1 MCDFQKNALY
11 DLMDSQ
17 ATRAARYSELPSGT
31 ACGRCDISLIMN
43 QTRATGPL
51 GDGGRFG
58 VRGVRA
64 GAGRHHQLERGV
76 CRADSTRGVENRGE
90 EK

>member
-17 ATRAARYSELPSGT
+17 ATAAPRDTLNSSDGMH
-31 ACGRCDISLIMN
+31 ISLIMN